1 MITSEQ
7 VVGALKQALRQRKIS
22 YLALAGSL
30 GLSESAVKKMF
41 ASANMSLKR
50 VDEICAELNLDFADL
65 VELVQNSE
73 PRVEQLD
80 YQSEKML
87 VSDIRLLLVTYCLF
101 NYWHID
107 DIIQRY
113 QVSNTEAIRY
123 LAQLD
128 RMKLIELLPENRV
141 RLLISASFQWIENG
155 PIERFFRSQVQSEF
169 FADQFSDVDCA
180 RIVCNADLSNNTRMQ
195 LIERMKMLQRL
206 FDDFSQQDRP
216 LSSAEKQGTTMVLA
230 IRPWQFTAF
239 TALERV

>member
-1 MITSEQ
+1 
-7 VVGALKQALRQRKIS
+7 
-22 YLALAGSL
+22 
-30 GLSESAVKKMF
+30 
-41 ASANMSLKR
+41 MSLKR
-50 VDEICAELNLDFADL
+50 VDEICAQLNLDFADL

-80 YQSEKML
+80 YLSEKML

-101 NYWHID
+101 NYWNID
-107 DIIQRY
+107 DITQRY
-113 QVSNTEAIRY
+113 QLSKTDAIRY

-169 FADQFSDVDCA
+169 FADHFLDADCA
-180 RIVCNADLSNNTRMQ
+180 RIVCNADLSTHARMQ
-195 LIERMKMLQRL
+195 LIERMKMLNRL
-206 FDDFSQQDRP
+206 FDDYSQQDRP
-216 LSSAEKQGTTMVLA
+216 LGSTEKQGTTMVLA

-239 TALERV
+239 TALERE